1 MSGNACRRSAAESR
15 RRRAQRLQSRTPRR
29 FPPPWLRPPQAGSR
43 SRDSA
48 PRPRDG
54 AASGVAARASAT
66 LPVQHPPRWT
76 QPGSNRRPSRCQR
89 DALPAELWALGTPQ
103 SSDTASRLDSK
114 PMSHESAEL
123 LLRGYHA
130 VVDGDFE
137 AMAGM
142 LDPDVEWLPAG
153 QSEAIVISRDRVL
166 EVVADRA
173 AENYHVVVDRAIG
186 LADRVVVSMRF
197 SRIELDP
204 SDERPLQS
212 RRSYLLGRWAA
223 VVHMRDGRVV
233 RVEEHPHLESAL
245 EAAGLEA
252 E

>member
-1 MSGNACRRSAAESR
+1 
-15 RRRAQRLQSRTPRR
+15 
-29 FPPPWLRPPQAGSR
+29 
-43 SRDSA
+43 
-48 PRPRDG
+48 
-54 AASGVAARASAT
+54 
-66 LPVQHPPRWT
+66 
-76 QPGSNRRPSRCQR
+76 
-89 DALPAELWALGTPQ
+89 
-103 SSDTASRLDSK
+103 
-114 PMSHESAEL
+114 MSHESAEL
-123 LLRGYHA
+123 VLRGYHA
-130 VVDGDFE
+130 FVDGDFD
-137 AMAGM
+137 AMASM
-142 LDPDVEWLPAG
+142 LDPDVEWVRAG
-153 QSEAIVISRDRVL
+153 ESEAVVISRDRVL

-223 VVHMRDGRVV
+223 VVHTREGRVV
-233 RVEEHPHLESAL
+233 RVEEHLHLEAAL

>member
-1 MSGNACRRSAAESR
+1 
-15 RRRAQRLQSRTPRR
+15 
-29 FPPPWLRPPQAGSR
+29 
-43 SRDSA
+43 
-48 PRPRDG
+48 
-54 AASGVAARASAT
+54 
-66 LPVQHPPRWT
+66 
-76 QPGSNRRPSRCQR
+76 
-89 DALPAELWALGTPQ
+89 
-103 SSDTASRLDSK
+103 
-114 PMSHESAEL
+114 MSHESADL

-130 VVDGDFE
+130 FVDGDLDAIE
-137 AMAGM
+137 SL
-142 LDPDVEWLPAG
+142 LDPDVEWVAAG
-153 QSEAIVISRDRVL
+153 ESEAIVLSRERVL

-197 SRIELDP
+197 SRTELDP

-223 VVHMRDGRVV
+223 VVHVRDGRVV

-245 EAAGLEA
+245 EAAELEA

>member
-1 MSGNACRRSAAESR
+1 MG
-15 RRRAQRLQSRTPRR
+15 
-29 FPPPWLRPPQAGSR
+29 PWDDQF
-43 SRDSA
+43 
-48 PRPRDG
+48 
-54 AASGVAARASAT
+54 
-66 LPVQHPPRWT
+66 
-76 QPGSNRRPSRCQR
+76 
-89 DALPAELWALGTPQ
+89 
-103 SSDTASRLDSK
+103 SDTTSRLDSAV
-114 PMSHESAEL
+114 MSHESAEL

-130 VVDGDFE
+130 FVDGDFDT
-137 AMAGM
+137 MATL
-142 LDPDVEWLPAG
+142 LDPDVEWVPAG
-153 QSEAIVISRDRVL
+153 ESDAIVVSRDRVL

-223 VVHMRDGRVV
+223 VVYMRDGRVV
-233 RVEEHPHLESAL
+233 RVEEHLHLEAAL

>member
-1 MSGNACRRSAAESR
+1 
-15 RRRAQRLQSRTPRR
+15 
-29 FPPPWLRPPQAGSR
+29 
-43 SRDSA
+43 
-48 PRPRDG
+48 
-54 AASGVAARASAT
+54 
-66 LPVQHPPRWT
+66 
-76 QPGSNRRPSRCQR
+76 
-89 DALPAELWALGTPQ
+89 
-103 SSDTASRLDSK
+103 
-114 PMSHESAEL
+114 MSHESAEL

-130 VVDGDFE
+130 FVDGDFD
-137 AMAGM
+137 AMEEM
-142 LDPDVEWLPAG
+142 LDPDVEWVPSG
-153 QSEAIVISRDRVL
+153 ESDAIVISRERVL
-166 EVVADRA
+166 EVVAERA

-223 VVHMRDGRVV
+223 VVYMRDGRVA

-245 EAAGLEA
+245 EAAGLEV

>member
-1 MSGNACRRSAAESR
+1 
-15 RRRAQRLQSRTPRR
+15 
-29 FPPPWLRPPQAGSR
+29 
-43 SRDSA
+43 
-48 PRPRDG
+48 
-54 AASGVAARASAT
+54 
-66 LPVQHPPRWT
+66 
-76 QPGSNRRPSRCQR
+76 
-89 DALPAELWALGTPQ
+89 
-103 SSDTASRLDSK
+103 
-114 PMSHESAEL
+114 MSHESADV

-130 VVDGDFE
+130 FVDGDFDV
-137 AMAGM
+137 MATM
-142 LDPDVEWLPAG
+142 LDPDVEWVPAG
-153 QSEAIVISRDRVL
+153 GSDAVVISRERVL
-166 EVVADRA
+166 EVVAERA

-223 VVHMRDGRVV
+223 VVYMRDGRVV
-233 RVEEHPHLESAL
+233 RVEEHPHLEAAL

>member
-1 MSGNACRRSAAESR
+1 VSY
-15 RRRAQRLQSRTPRR
+15 
-29 FPPPWLRPPQAGSR
+29 
-43 SRDSA
+43 
-48 PRPRDG
+48 
-54 AASGVAARASAT
+54 
-66 LPVQHPPRWT
+66 
-76 QPGSNRRPSRCQR
+76 
-89 DALPAELWALGTPQ
+89 
-103 SSDTASRLDSK
+103 
-114 PMSHESAEL
+114 ESAEL
-123 LLRGYHA
+123 LLRGYRA
-130 VVDGDFE
+130 FVDGDLDAIE
-137 AMAGM
+137 AM
-142 LDPDVEWLPAG
+142 LDPDVEWVGAG
-153 QSEAIVISRDRVL
+153 ESEAVVVTRDRVL

-223 VVHMRDGRVV
+223 VVHVRDGRVV

-245 EAAGLEA
+245 EAAGLEP